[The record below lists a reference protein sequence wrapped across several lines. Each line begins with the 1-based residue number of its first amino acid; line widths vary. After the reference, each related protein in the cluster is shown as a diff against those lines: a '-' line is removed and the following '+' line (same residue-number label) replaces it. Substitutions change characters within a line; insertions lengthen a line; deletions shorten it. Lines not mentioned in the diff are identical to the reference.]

1 MRSILLTALA
11 AFAALTITLAPPAEA
26 DVAAPTAHGKKGLVT
41 PAPDTPESVL
51 LAGLRLI
58 ADGQFDQWITRY
70 CHMDKLCPTAQA
82 KKSLKRYNL
91 AAAQRVVGGC
101 LKGDKK
107 DQLRIT
113 KHVEEGAK
121 LKFFLHCSDKA
132 MPRPFTLMKEGDAWK
147 FRRI

>member
-1 MRSILLTALA
+1 MRSILLTVLA
-11 AFAALTITLAPPAEA
+11 ASAALTITLTPPAEA
-26 DVAAPTAHGKKGLVT
+26 NSAPPTARGHKGLVT
-41 PAPDTPESVL
+41 PAPDTPEGVL

-70 CHMDKLCPTAQA
+70 CHMAKLCPTPQAQ
-82 KKSLKRYNL
+82 KSLKRYNL
-91 AAAQRVVGGC
+91 TAAQRVVGGC

-113 KHVEEGAK
+113 RRVAEGAES
-121 LKFFLHCSDKA
+121 KFFLHCSDKG